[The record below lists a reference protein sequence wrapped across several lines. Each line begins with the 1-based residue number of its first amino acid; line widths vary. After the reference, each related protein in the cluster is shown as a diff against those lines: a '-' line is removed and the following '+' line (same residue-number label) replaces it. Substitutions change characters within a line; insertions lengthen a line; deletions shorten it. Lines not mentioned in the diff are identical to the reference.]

1 MPGFN
6 RNYGGAS
13 VYVDISDLMDTI
25 NMMKIAMSS
34 PAFDEMLRRTFNDA
48 GKKVKSIIRKEVP
61 KEYAV
66 TAAWAG
72 SAVGW
77 PKSQGGAGRIGVVVP
92 INGTRGSIG
101 GRFKASGPRGRPAKG
116 RRAKINAKILK
127 GAASTMPATMDH
139 QGGQPPFMVGGVAFT
154 RKYKGKSHP
163 IVHVVGLGVPQMP
176 INKSEEDVQR
186 EIKEVVEKRLVH
198 HFGQLFGK

>member
-1 MPGFN
+1 MPGYN
-6 RNYGGAS
+6 SNYGGS
-13 VYVDISDLMDTI
+13 TVYVDISDLMDTI
-25 NMMKIAMSS
+25 NLMKNAMSR
-34 PAFDEMLRRTFNDA
+34 PAFEEMMRRTFNDA
-48 GKKVKSIIRKEVP
+48 GKKVKTIIRKEVP

-77 PKSQGGAGRIGVVVP
+77 PKSQGGAGKIGVVVP

-101 GRFKASGPRGRPAKG
+101 GRFKASGPRGRPKKG
-116 RRAKINAKILK
+116 KRAKINAKILK
-127 GAASTMPATMDH
+127 GAASTMPDTMDH
-139 QGGQPPFMVGGVAFT
+139 QGGQPPFMVGSVAFT

-176 INKSEEDVQR
+176 INKSKEDVQR
-186 EIKEVVEKRLVH
+186 DIKEVVEKRLVH

>member
-1 MPGFN
+1 MSTSSFEE
-6 RNYGGAS
+6 
-13 VYVDISDLMDTI
+13 
-25 NMMKIAMSS
+25 MM
-34 PAFDEMLRRTFNDA
+34 RRTFNDA
-48 GKKVKSIIRKEVP
+48 GKKVKTIVRKEVP

-77 PKSQGGAGRIGVVVP
+77 PKSQGGAGKIGVVVP

-101 GRFKASGPRGRPAKG
+101 GRFKASGPRGRPKKG

-127 GAASTMPATMDH
+127 GASSTMPDVMAH
-139 QGGQPPFMVGGVAFT
+139 QGGQPPFMIGSVAFT

-176 INKSEEDVQR
+176 INKSRDEVEKD
-186 EIKEVVEKRLVH
+186 IKEVVEKRLVH

>member
-6 RNYGGAS
+6 KNYGGAS

-25 NMMKIAMSS
+25 NLMKNAMSTS
-34 PAFDEMLRRTFNDA
+34 SFEEMMRRTFNDA
-48 GKKVKSIIRKEVP
+48 GKKVKTIVRKEVP

-77 PKSQGGAGRIGVVVP
+77 PKMQGLGVVIP
-92 INGTRGSIG
+92 IKNARGSIG
-101 GRFKASGPRGRPAKG
+101 GRFSASGGRGRPAKG
-116 RRAKINAKILK
+116 RRAKIVAKIVK
-127 GAASTMPATMDH
+127 GQSSTMPPTMEH

-154 RKYKGKSHP
+154 RKYAKQSHP

-176 INKSEEDVQR
+176 LNRSEAQVQKD
-186 EIKEVVEKRLVH
+186 ISDVVEKRLIH

>member
-6 RNYGGAS
+6 KNYGGAS

-25 NMMKIAMSS
+25 NLMKNAMSTS
-34 PAFDEMLRRTFNDA
+34 SFEEMMRRTFNDA
-48 GKKVKSIIRKEVP
+48 GKKVKTIVRKEVP

-77 PKSQGGAGRIGVVVP
+77 PKSQGGAGKIGVVVP

-101 GRFKASGPRGRPAKG
+101 GRFKASGPRGRPKKG

-127 GAASTMPATMDH
+127 GASSTMPDVMAH
-139 QGGQPPFMVGGVAFT
+139 QGGQPPFMIGGVAFT

-176 INKSEEDVQR
+176 INKSRDEVEKD
-186 EIKEVVEKRLVH
+186 IKEVVEKRLVH